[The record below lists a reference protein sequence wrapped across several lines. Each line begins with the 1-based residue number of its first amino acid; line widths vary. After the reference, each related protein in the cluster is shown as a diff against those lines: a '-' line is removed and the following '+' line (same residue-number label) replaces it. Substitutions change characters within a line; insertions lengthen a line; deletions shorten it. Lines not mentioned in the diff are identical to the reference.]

1 MRVYL
6 KDLWFSEIKD
16 YVPVTNICGLFAKG
30 YIERK

>member
-16 YVPVTNICGLFAKG
+16 YVPVTNIGLFAKD